1 MSKQKRLGRG
11 LDALLESRH
20 RGGTDF
26 ESAAGETT
34 VIEIAVEK
42 LSPGR
47 YQPRQHLPEAG
58 LAELADSIRE
68 QGVLQPLIVRSVRAP
83 ADGSDRPPFEIVAGE
98 RRWRAAKVAGLAT
111 VPVVVRE
118 LDDQSAL
125 AVALI
130 ENLQREDLNPLDQ
143 AQSLSRLA
151 GEFELTHE
159 QVAKAVGRS
168 RASVSNL
175 LRLLDLQ
182 DEVKQLLANGK
193 IDMGHAR
200 ALLPLDRKRQLALAR
215 KAEKKALSVRQ
226 IEQAVRDLLAT
237 PPDDGQRKPGIDLQT
252 RWLQQQIAQELK
264 QKFAIRPG
272 KDGGYT
278 LHIEF
283 RDLPQ
288 LQDALQRVGDLVARI
303 RDTAGP
309 RVRET
314 TESDLPGPTLE

>member
-1 MSKQKRLGRG
+1 M
-11 LDALLESRH
+11 
-20 RGGTDF
+20 
-26 ESAAGETT
+26 
-34 VIEIAVEK
+34 
-42 LSPGR
+42 
-47 YQPRQHLPEAG
+47 PEAG

-68 QGVLQPLIVRSVRAP
+68 QGVLQPLIVRPLKAP
-83 ADGSDRPPFEIVAGE
+83 ADGSARPPYEIVAGE

-151 GEFELTHE
+151 EEFALTHE

-175 LRLLDLQ
+175 LRLLELQ
-182 DEVKQLLANGK
+182 DDVKKLLAAGK

-200 ALLPLDRKRQLALAR
+200 ALLPLDAKRQLAMAR
-215 KAEKKALSVRQ
+215 RTEAKALSVRQ
-226 IEQAVRDLLAT
+226 VEQAVRDMLEAAT
-237 PPDDGQRKPGIDLQT
+237 SAATKKPGIDMQT

-272 KDGGYT
+272 KDGEFT
-278 LHIEF
+278 LHIGF

-288 LQDALQRVGDLVARI
+288 LQDALQRIGQLVGRI
-303 RDTAGP
+303 RDAAGP
-309 RVRET
+309 RVRE
-314 TESDLPGPTLE
+314 EVDKAEAE

>member
-1 MSKQKRLGRG
+1 MSKHRRLGRG

-20 RGGTDF
+20 RGTTGS
-26 ESAAGETT
+26 EAGAAASVVVETP
-34 VIEIAVEK
+34 VDD
-42 LSPGR
+42 LRPGR

-68 QGVLQPLIVRSVRAP
+68 QGVLQPLIVRPLKAP
-83 ADGSDRPPFEIVAGE
+83 ADGSERPPYEIVAGE

-151 GEFELTHE
+151 DEFALTHE

-175 LRLLDLQ
+175 LRLLELQ
-182 DEVKQLLANGK
+182 DDVKRLLATGK

-200 ALLPLDRKRQLALAR
+200 ALLPLDAKRQLAMAR
-215 KAEKKALSVRQ
+215 RTEAKALSVRQ
-226 IEQAVRDLLAT
+226 VEKAVRDMLDAAAGAGT
-237 PPDDGQRKPGIDLQT
+237 RKPGIDIQT

-272 KDGGYT
+272 KDGEFT
-278 LHIEF
+278 LHIGF

-288 LQDALQRVGDLVARI
+288 LQDALQRIEQLVGRI
-303 RDTAGP
+303 REAAGP
-309 RVRET
+309 RARET
-314 TESDLPGPTLE
+314 ADRTEAD

>member
-1 MSKQKRLGRG
+1 MSKQRRLGRG
-11 LDALLESRH
+11 LDALLETRSR
-20 RGGTDF
+20 GVTGP
-26 ESAAGETT
+26 EAGAAASV
-34 VIEIAVEK
+34 VIEAPVDD
-42 LSPGR
+42 LRPGR

-68 QGVLQPLIVRSVRAP
+68 QGVLQPLIVRPLKAP
-83 ADGSDRPPFEIVAGE
+83 ADGSERPPFEIVAGE

-111 VPVVVRE
+111 VPVVVRD

-151 GEFELTHE
+151 DEFALTHE

-182 DEVKQLLANGK
+182 DDVKKLLATGK

-200 ALLPLDRKRQLALAR
+200 ALLPLDAKRQLAMAR
-215 KAEKKALSVRQ
+215 RAEAKALSVRQ
-226 IEQAVRDLLAT
+226 VEKAVRDMLEAAASA
-237 PPDDGQRKPGIDLQT
+237 GARKPGIDMQT

-272 KDGGYT
+272 KDGEFT
-278 LHIEF
+278 LHIGF

-288 LQDALQRVGDLVARI
+288 LQDALQRIEQLVGRI
-303 RDTAGP
+303 RDAAGP

-314 TESDLPGPTLE
+314 GDKTEA